1 MIPATQTNNLK
12 TKIWNELKIMLPY
25 NELTFTVACKEELQS
40 ITLQM
45 RDEELKIMK
54 GKALFPKNKLNEVKL
69 CLIDIYK
76 EFEEEIQELFNWRA

>member
-1 MIPATQTNNLK
+1 MKSLTQTTTLK
-12 TKIWNELKIMLPY
+12 IRIWNELKIMLPY
-25 NELTFTVACKEELQS
+25 NELTFTVACKDKLQS

-45 RDEELKIMK
+45 RGEELKIIK

-76 EFEEEIQELFNWRA
+76 EFEEEIQELFTWRA

>member
-1 MIPATQTNNLK
+1 MMTQTTPLK
-12 TKIWNELKIMLPY
+12 IKIWNELKIMLPY
-25 NELTFTVACKEELQS
+25 NELTFTVTCKEELQS

-76 EFEEEIQELFNWRA
+76 EFEEEIQELFTWRA